1 MTHAVGKKIFV
12 AQLTAGQQFQE
23 IFLVSRKSLAETKA
37 GKPYLA
43 LGLMDKTGEIEARLW
58 DNALQF
64 DAQTQV
70 GSFVRVQAI
79 AKPFREQMQLGV
91 SSLQQVAEE
100 VVHLGDFMPASTRP
114 LSEMAEE
121 LDAVIEGLD
130 DGAIKALLCEIFQGE
145 TLARFQRAPA
155 AKMMH
160 HAYIGGLIEHTLSIA
175 ALADKV
181 AAHYPLLDRNILLAG
196 ALLHDI
202 AKIEEFDFAR
212 PPFSYTDR
220 GRLVGHLV
228 LGVELVRKAA
238 EKVAEITNDQVDQ
251 LMHIIL
257 SHHGQFAFGS
267 PVLPMTPEAILLHHL
282 DDMDAK
288 MNYMEGL
295 RGKMT
300 GSGWQWTDYQRP
312 LERYLYLR
320 ANGIEGPEA
329 TGEEPMGTPGGP
341 QEARLPPLP
350 KWLPSVSRPCSDP
363 WLFPRFLARPRP
375 SLS

>member
-1 MTHAVGKKIFV
+1 MTHAVEKKIFV
-12 AQLTAGQQFQE
+12 AQLIAGQQVQD
-23 IFLVSRKSLAETKA
+23 IFLVSKKSLAETKS

-43 LGLMDKTGEIEARLW
+43 LGLMDRSGEIEARVW
-58 DNALQF
+58 ENALQF
-64 DAQTQV
+64 EAQATE
-70 GSFVRVQAI
+70 GNFVRVQAL
-79 AKPFREQMQLGV
+79 AKPFKEQLQLGV
-91 SSLQQVAEE
+91 SFLQQVAEE
-100 VVHLGDFMPASTRP
+100 LVQLGDFMPASIRP
-114 LSEMAEE
+114 LAEMAGE
-121 LDAVIEGLD
+121 LDAVIAGIADPALQ
-130 DGAIKALLCEIFQGE
+130 ALLREIFQGE

-155 AKMMH
+155 AKKMH
-160 HAYIGGLIEHTLSIA
+160 HAYIGGLIEHTLSIVGMA
-175 ALADKV
+175 EKTAG
-181 AAHYPLLDRNILLAG
+181 HYPLLDRDMLIAG
-196 ALLHDI
+196 ALLHDL

-238 EKVAEITNDQVDQ
+238 EKVADITTDQVDQ

-295 RGKMT
+295 RSKMA

-312 LERYLYLR
+312 LERYLYLQ
-320 ANGIEGPEA
+320 ASGIEQAP
-329 TGEEPMGTPGGP
+329 GEVGTESHELRSFQGQASAAPS
-341 QEARLPPLP
+341 QPPRAGA
-350 KWLPSVSRPCSDP
+350 KRQQT
-363 WLFPRFLARPRP
+363 LF
-375 SLS
+375 

>member
-1 MTHAVGKKIFV
+1 MTHAVEKRIFV
-12 AQLTAGQQFQE
+12 AQLVAGQQLQD
-23 IFLVSRKSLAETKA
+23 IFLVSKKSLAETKA

-58 DNALQF
+58 ENARQF
-64 DAQTQV
+64 DALAEE
-70 GSFVRVQAI
+70 GSFVLVQAI

-91 SSLQQVAEE
+91 ISLQQVAEDA
-100 VVHLGDFMPASTRP
+100 VHLGDFMPASTRP
-114 LSEMAEE
+114 LAAMAVE
-121 LDAVIEGLD
+121 LDAVIAGIADPALQGL
-130 DGAIKALLCEIFQGE
+130 ICEIFQGE
-145 TLARFQRAPA
+145 TLARFKRAPA
-155 AKMMH
+155 AKKMH

-175 ALADKV
+175 AMAEKT
-181 AAHYPLLDRNILLAG
+181 AAHYPLLDRDMLIAG
-196 ALLHDI
+196 ALLHDL

-238 EKVAEITNDQVDQ
+238 EKVAAITNDQVDQ

-295 RGKMT
+295 RGKMA

-320 ANGIEGPEA
+320 ASGIE
-329 TGEEPMGTPGGP
+329 EEPAEAVDEPREAQSFQGQESAAPSQPQAGT
-341 QEARLPPLP
+341 QRQQT
-350 KWLPSVSRPCSDP
+350 
-363 WLFPRFLARPRP
+363 LF
-375 SLS
+375 

>member
-1 MTHAVGKKIFV
+1 MNCAIEKKIFV
-12 AQLTAGQQFQE
+12 NQLLAGQQFQE
-23 IFLVSRKSLAETKA
+23 IFLVSRKSLAETKS

-43 LGLMDKTGEIEARLW
+43 LGLMDKTGEIEARIW
-58 DNALQF
+58 ENALQF
-64 DAQTQV
+64 DSQAEE
-70 GSFVRVQAI
+70 GNFVRVQAV
-79 AKPFREQMQLGV
+79 AKPFRDQLQLGV
-91 SSLQQVAEE
+91 NSLQQVAETA
-100 VVHLGDFMPASTRP
+100 VQLGDFMPASARP
-114 LSEMAEE
+114 LAEMAGE
-121 LDAVIEGLD
+121 LEAVITGIGD
-130 DGAIKALLCEIFQGE
+130 PAIQALLREIFQGE
-145 TLARFQRAPA
+145 TSARFQRAPA
-155 AKMMH
+155 AKKMH

-175 ALADKV
+175 AMAEKT
-181 AAHYPLLDRNILLAG
+181 AAHYPLLDRDMLIAG

-212 PPFSYTDR
+212 PPFGYTDR

-238 EKVAEITNDQVDQ
+238 EKVADITKEQVDQ

-295 RGKMT
+295 RGKMA
-300 GSGWQWTDYQRP
+300 GSGWQWTEYQRP

-320 ANGIEGPEA
+320 ASGIE
-329 TGEEPMGTPGGP
+329 EEPGERGEGQADGEI
-341 QEARLPPLP
+341 QEQ
-350 KWLPSVSRPCSDP
+350 RPHSP
-363 WLFPRFLARPRP
+363 VQSSKTVAQRQQSLF
-375 SLS
+375 

>member
-1 MTHAVGKKIFV
+1 MMQALEKKLFV
-12 AQLTAGQQFQE
+12 AQLIAGQQVQD

-64 DAQTQV
+64 DAHSEE
-70 GSFVRVQAI
+70 GAFVLVQAV
-79 AKPFREQMQLGV
+79 AKPFRDQLQMVVQ
-91 SSLQQVAEE
+91 SLRPVAEE
-100 VVHLGDFMPASTRP
+100 RVRLADFMPASARP
-114 LSEMAEE
+114 LAEMADE
-121 LDAVIEGLD
+121 LDAVIEGIADAALR
-130 DGAIKALLCEIFQGE
+130 ALLREIFRDE

-155 AKMMH
+155 AKKMH
-160 HAYIGGLIEHTLSIA
+160 HAYIGGLIEHSLSIVGMA
-175 ALADKV
+175 QKTAD
-181 AAHYPLLDRNILLAG
+181 HYPLLDRDMLIAG

-212 PPFSYTDR
+212 PPFGYTDR

-238 EKVAEITNDQVDQ
+238 EKVSEITNDQVDQ

-282 DDMDAK
+282 DDIDAK
-288 MNYMEGL
+288 INYMEGL
-295 RGKMT
+295 RNKMT

-320 ANGIEGPEA
+320 GNGRE
-329 TGEEPMGTPGGP
+329 EEPGEVREEP
-341 QEARLPPLP
+341 QDDAPFQGQA
-350 KWLPSVSRPCSDP
+350 PSSP
-363 WLFPRFLARPRP
+363 PRP
-375 SLS
+375 QKEIVTRQQSLF

>member
-1 MTHAVGKKIFV
+1 MTCAVEKKIFV
-12 AQLTAGQQFQE
+12 AQLIAGQQFQE
-23 IFLVSRKSLAETKA
+23 VFLISRKSLAETKA

-58 DNALQF
+58 ENALQYE
-64 DAQTQV
+64 TQAEE
-70 GSFVRVQAI
+70 GAFVLVQAV
-79 AKPFREQMQLGV
+79 AKPFRDQLQLGV
-91 SSLQQVAEE
+91 SSLQQVQEIA
-100 VVHLGDFMPASTRP
+100 VHLGDFLPASARP
-114 LSEMAEE
+114 LAEMAGE
-121 LDAVIEGLD
+121 LAAVIEGIAD
-130 DGAIKALLCEIFQGE
+130 AAIQALLREIFQGE

-155 AKMMH
+155 AKKMH
-160 HAYIGGLIEHTLSIA
+160 HAYIGGLIEHSLSI
-175 ALADKV
+175 V
-181 AAHYPLLDRNILLAG
+181 AMAEKTASHYSLLNRDMLIAG

-202 AKIEEFDFAR
+202 AKIEEFDFSR
-212 PPFSYTDR
+212 PPFGYTDR

-228 LGVELVRKAA
+228 LGVEMVRKAA
-238 EKVAEITNDQVDQ
+238 EKVAALTNDQVDQ

-295 RGKMT
+295 REKMI

-320 ANGIEGPEA
+320 ANGME
-329 TGEEPMGTPGGP
+329 EEPGAQQEEP
-341 QEARLPPLP
+341 QEMARATFREQVQPSSAAPP
-350 KWLPSVSRPCSDP
+350 KAVNRRQQT
-363 WLFPRFLARPRP
+363 LF
-375 SLS
+375 